1 MAAQTPRGSASWLR
15 LSPWGSLTIATL
27 CGWKALSPEVGLALH
42 IPVLS
47 TPEAGLALHILRVGI
62 RWGAPLGYSVGPGTN
77 LSSLPLTLSL
87 SHYGQLTF
95 FFFFLNLSTRVGGGG
110 AGWVARLEN
119 LALLLALWAEVE
131 VVGGAVHRQR
141 Q

>member
-1 MAAQTPRGSASWLR
+1 M
-15 LSPWGSLTIATL
+15 
-27 CGWKALSPEVGLALH
+27 SPEVGLALH

-95 FFFFLNLSTRVGGGG
+95 FFFFKPQHQGGWGWGWVGGKIRKLGFASG
-110 AGWVARLEN
+110 SLG
-119 LALLLALWAEVE
+119 
-131 VVGGAVHRQR
+131 
-141 Q
+141 